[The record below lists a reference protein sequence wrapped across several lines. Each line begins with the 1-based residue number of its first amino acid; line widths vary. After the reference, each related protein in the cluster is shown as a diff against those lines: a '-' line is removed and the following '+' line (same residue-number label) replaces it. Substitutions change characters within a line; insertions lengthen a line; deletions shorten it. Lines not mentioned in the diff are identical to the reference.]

1 MCTPQTAPHPV
12 RSHRSHLCTNILAP
26 PACIKQL
33 TEKPGSKSLVNIF
46 DKHNLIPLAVIEAKD
61 NTHTIASGIQQA
73 IEYAKLLD
81 VPFAYSSNGD
91 GFIEH
96 DLSKSIERFVL
107 EAL

>member
-1 MCTPQTAPHPV
+1 
-12 RSHRSHLCTNILAP
+12 
-26 PACIKQL
+26 
-33 TEKPGSKSLVNIF
+33 LVNIF

-73 IEYAKLLD
+73 IEHAKLLD